1 MCFLGPLQLLKIL
14 LNELLIHEMEMI
26 ISEKLS
32 SQIIYQISSRSE
44 EINDNALT
52 LFLESFGQDFLSRI
66 KANELNVKQEIFEHN
81 ASNFQVNQLDY
92 DQDQDLAKKQD
103 DNERDK

>member
-66 KANELNVKQEIFEHN
+66 KANELNVKQEIFEH
-81 ASNFQVNQLDY
+81 SNFQVNQLDY